1 MANSMGTVRMG
12 SRVELQFGEMREEWR
27 IVDPSE
33 ADVVEHRMS
42 TESALATAII
52 GRRIGDYCAVRA
64 PGGTYGVTVLD
75 VA

>member
-1 MANSMGTVRMG
+1 MANGMGTVRIG

-33 ADVVEHRMS
+33 TNVAEHRMS
-42 TESALATAII
+42 AESALGTAIM
-52 GRRIGDYCAVRA
+52 GRRIGDYCAVKA
-64 PGGTYGVTVLD
+64 PGGTYAVTILD